1 MMKKMLLLV
10 GVILTAVMLYGCSA
24 PNYEEEA
31 GLYELYEMSGD
42 VNLGNFQYYT
52 IELFSDGS
60 LTVKS
65 KGSQVGAEIYQEEA
79 TYRIKDDKITITTKV
94 GFTNIKEV
102 YDYVDGE
109 IHMNNVELTEYD
121 ITFSAKFRRSE

>member
-1 MMKKMLLLV
+1 MKKMLLLV
-10 GVILTAVMLYGCSA
+10 GVILTAVMLYGCT

-31 GLYELYEMSGD
+31 GLYELYEMTGD

-52 IELFSDGS
+52 IELFEDGS
-60 LTVKS
+60 LAVKS
-65 KGSQVGAEIYQEEA
+65 KGSQVGAEVYEEVA
-79 TYRIKDDKITITTKV
+79 SYRIKGDKITITTKV

-121 ITFSAKFRRSE
+121 ITFSAKFRRAE